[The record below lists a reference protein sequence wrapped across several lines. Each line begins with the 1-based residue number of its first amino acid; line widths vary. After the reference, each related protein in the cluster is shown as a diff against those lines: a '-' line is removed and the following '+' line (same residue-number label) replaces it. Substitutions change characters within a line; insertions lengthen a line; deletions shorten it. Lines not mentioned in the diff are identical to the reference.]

1 VEGALEQ
8 SPDLS
13 DKKIPAKPKLAGKSF
28 LKREEETPDRFPCR
42 AIAAGWLPA
51 YAPGR
56 GPEKLRTET
65 VVALQK
71 R

>member
-8 SPDLS
+8 SPDFI

-42 AIAAGWLPA
+42 AIAAGLFA
-51 YAPGR
+51 CIRA
-56 GPEKLRTET
+56 RTR
-65 VVALQK
+65 A
-71 R
+71 